1 MRFAR
6 ASLTPVSPLSD
17 AIGHNNP
24 RRSVQVVGDSLHD
37 VLCVRLGQP
46 HISCHPGPEP
56 PVHRTV
62 CPFHGIT
69 HLAYCL
75 VHGPFAFRE
84 AAVLLRLVH
93 DAAFQPHGG
102 KRLPVLRR
110 VVAFVSHY
118 GVAPFQV
125 RFFQRCGKVLGVT
138 LVGCGCLFGY
148 DKSVLWLTTV
158 WRL

>member
-1 MRFAR
+1 MWFSR

-37 VLCVRLGQP
+37 VLRVRLGQP

-56 PVHRTV
+56 LVHRTV
-62 CPFHGIT
+62 CPFHGIA
-69 HLAYCL
+69 HLAYGL
-75 VHGPFAFRE
+75 VHGPFSFRE

-102 KRLPVLRR
+102 KRLHVLRR
-110 VVAFVSHY
+110 VVALVRHHGS
-118 GVAPFQV
+118 ALFQA
-125 RFFQRCGKVLGVT
+125 RFLQRRYKV
-138 LVGCGCLFGY
+138 F
-148 DKSVLWLTTV
+148 
-158 WRL
+158 